1 MAIPQKQERLVFIP
15 VNEEENKMSQAVKR
29 LAIQDETTQHDL
41 ILEAIQLLFTKHRLD
56 LGGNP
61 QRQLFSFTQ
70 QMIVKPQKCD
80 FARHPKG
87 VSDLAVITA
96 LYKPKN
102 QVLGVC
108 SFHKASVDEDIR
120 CGSHVWADLKYPVSA
135 VLGEKK

>member
-1 MAIPQKQERLVFIP
+1 LAIPQKQERLVFIP

-29 LAIQDETTQHDL
+29 LAIQDETTQHHL
-41 ILEAIQLLFTKHRLD
+41 LKEALQLLFVKHNLD

-61 QRQLFSFTQ
+61 QRQLFSFTLQ
-70 QMIVKPQKCD
+70 TLVKSQKCG

-87 VSDLAVITA
+87 VSDLAVMTA

-108 SFHKASVDEDIR
+108 SFHRVSVEEDVR
-120 CGSHVWADLKYPVSA
+120 CGCHVWGEVS
-135 VLGEKK
+135 GEKRKELQ